1 MQNAP
6 TPAWT
11 YGTTL
16 PTAGYLLATAAP
28 HSPVFGSTATIE
40 NVAVIDPAEAGA
52 GRADFGAGAA
62 DGLAEIV
69 TRTSSSQA
77 RRVVVWSMMLRR
89 VLTGIGD
96 DVGPLRARE
105 DEAERGC
112 WRRGPW
118 QSNLD

>member
-1 MQNAP
+1 MP
-6 TPAWT
+6 
-11 YGTTL
+11 
-16 PTAGYLLATAAP
+16 
-28 HSPVFGSTATIE
+28 
-40 NVAVIDPAEAGA
+40 GA
-52 GRADFGAGAA
+52 GRVDSGAGAT

-77 RRVVVWSMMLRR
+77 RRVVVWSMMLRL

-112 WRRGPW
+112 CRRGPW